1 MYRDFADTK
10 VVAEGILMK
19 TGKKWQAQEAVTTAE
34 VRLRHKM
41 LVGSVTMGKA
51 GLDYFPKPRC
61 NLACGK
67 EKHHLI
73 QDEIR
78 AEVEEER
85 YSKMACMSKQGTWT
99 SWEHAD

>member
-1 MYRDFADTK
+1 
-10 VVAEGILMK
+10 MK
-19 TGKKWQAQEAVTTAE
+19 TGKKWQAQEAVTKAE
-34 VRLRHKM
+34 ARLRHKM

-51 GLDYFPKPRC
+51 DLDCFPWPRC

-67 EKHHLI
+67 EKRHLI

-78 AEVEEER
+78 AEVEEEC
-85 YSKMACMSKQGTWT
+85 YSNMACMSKQGTWT